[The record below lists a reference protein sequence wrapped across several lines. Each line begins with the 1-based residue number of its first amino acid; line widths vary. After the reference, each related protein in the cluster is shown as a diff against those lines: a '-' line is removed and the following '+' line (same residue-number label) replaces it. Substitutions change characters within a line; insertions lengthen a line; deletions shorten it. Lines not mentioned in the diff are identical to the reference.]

1 MIFDPKK
8 PTGKKHITAVLPFV
22 MSGGDSNSNK
32 LVRSGFI
39 IGYDS
44 GHIRVYMKSDSLN
57 MPYKRAE
64 LDRDDLMM
72 GGEYERSQDPLK

>member
-1 MIFDPKK
+1 
-8 PTGKKHITAVLPFV
+8 
-22 MSGGDSNSNK
+22 
-32 LVRSGFI
+32 
-39 IGYDS
+39 
-44 GHIRVYMKSDSLN
+44 MKSDSLN